1 MHGLFPGIH
10 DYSLTASKTW
20 MAGSSPAMTENE
32 LPAQRQLDRSMRIPK
47 TRF

>member
-1 MHGLFPGIH
+1 MPGH
-10 DYSLTASKTW
+10 SRLKDGTASKAW

-32 LPAQRQLDRSMRIPK
+32 LPAQRQLDRSMRTSK